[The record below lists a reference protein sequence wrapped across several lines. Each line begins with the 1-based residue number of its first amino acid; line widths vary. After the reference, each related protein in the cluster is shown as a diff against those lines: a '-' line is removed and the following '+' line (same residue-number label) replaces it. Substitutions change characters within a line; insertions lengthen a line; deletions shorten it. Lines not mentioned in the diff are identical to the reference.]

1 MYNYYYNLA
10 TEQPVK
16 MLPSETTAGEVR
28 YDLITITEEQYN
40 ELIVGVV
47 SGKKYFNNGIHVFEA
62 PPPSRAPKWFEVI
75 EYTLENNTPK
85 TNIVKRSLESIR
97 GLVASVRRDRLNN
110 SIYSDRE
117 YNAFREMVDSN
128 LPVSIYIDKNGVGTP
143 YTLEQS
149 KAKLQEIAA
158 FRQLQFIIENSYVSA
173 YDLGYTIPD
182 PSISGNWDIDVIKDV
197 TDKPIKSKKGRK

>member
-1 MYNYYYNLA
+1 MYNYYYNVA

-16 MLPSETTAGEVR
+16 MKASETASGEVR

-40 ELIVGVV
+40 ELLIGVV

-62 PPPSRAPKWFEVI
+62 PTPTRAPKWFEVVK
-75 EYTLENNTPK
+75 YSLENNTP
-85 TNIVKRSLESIR
+85 TTTIVKRSLESIR
-97 GLVASVRRDRLNN
+97 DQVASVRRDRLNN

-117 YNAFREMVDSN
+117 YNAFREMVDSG

-149 KAKLQEIAA
+149 RTKLQEIAA

-182 PSISGNWDIDVIKDV
+182 PSISGNWDIDVI
-197 TDKPIKSKKGRK
+197 TGITNKPVKGKKGNK